1 MANANVFAQ
10 AVEAKKKEEVA
21 GAGAKAS
28 SQPVVRGPG
37 ERSEAGAERATS
49 PVKNEMGGREVKVE
63 DARSNS
69 TLFAAVRAALGHL
82 EAIPPPD
89 KDPDVYK
96 DWGDEEEFK
105 AKVGKGEC
113 AGP

>member
-10 AVEAKKKEEVA
+10 ANEMKKDDDASVSA
-21 GAGAKAS
+21 MAKAT
-28 SQPVVRGPG
+28 PPPP
-37 ERSEAGAERATS
+37 A
-49 PVKNEMGGREVKVE
+49 PKNEMGGREVKVE

-69 TLFAAVRAALGHL
+69 TLIAAVRAALGHL
-82 EAIPPPD
+82 ESIPKPD
-89 KDPDVYK
+89 QDPDVYR